1 MRPNRIRI
9 VNRLF
14 RANETAPIDLF
25 FKHPPVVAWPQVAFT
40 LYDLGPFSL
49 SCPKRL
55 VYPIYP
61 MRLNHSVFTRVFYR
75 LMGRDPVAEYYKW
88 LSQFGRV
95 ADGHILDFQQDESG
109 LIIFYRYKVANVDYE
124 TSQRLSGEQLA
135 RKDAYGPGA
144 RVLVRF
150 DPKQPGLSIV
160 P

>member
-1 MRPNRIRI
+1 
-9 VNRLF
+9 
-14 RANETAPIDLF
+14 
-25 FKHPPVVAWPQVAFT
+25 
-40 LYDLGPFSL
+40 
-49 SCPKRL
+49 
-55 VYPIYP
+55 
-61 MRLNHSVFTRVFYR
+61 MRLNRSVFTRVFYR

-109 LIIFYRYKVANVDYE
+109 LTIFYRYKVANVDYE
-124 TSQRLSGEQLA
+124 TSQRLSGEQMS